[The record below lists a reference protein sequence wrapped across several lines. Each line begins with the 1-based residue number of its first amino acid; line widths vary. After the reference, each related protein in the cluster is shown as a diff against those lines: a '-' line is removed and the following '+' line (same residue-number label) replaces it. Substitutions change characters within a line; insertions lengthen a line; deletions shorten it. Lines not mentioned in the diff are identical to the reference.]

1 MRKVLKLAGYGL
13 LAVFII
19 AQFFR
24 PERNNPP
31 TDAARTLQA
40 HVQVPSNV
48 DAILQRACQD
58 CHSHNT
64 SWPWYSNISPVSWF
78 VAEHVNDGRRHLNF
92 SDWAKYDAKRADH
105 KLEEVIEMVEQR
117 EMPLASYLTLHSHAK
132 LSDEDIRAV
141 VEWAKAER
149 ARMKENAAEPATP

>member
-1 MRKVLKLAGYGL
+1 MKKALRFIGFGL
-13 LAVFII
+13 LGALIV

-24 PERNNPP
+24 PERDNPP
-31 TDAARTLQA
+31 IDAARTLQA
-40 HVQVPSNV
+40 HMQVPANV

-78 VAEHVNDGRRHLNF
+78 VAEHVIDGRRHLNF

-117 EMPLASYLTLHSHAK
+117 EMPLPSYLPLHAHAK
-132 LSDEDIRAV
+132 LSDDDVRVV

-149 ARMKENAAEPATP
+149 ARMKEQAGEATP